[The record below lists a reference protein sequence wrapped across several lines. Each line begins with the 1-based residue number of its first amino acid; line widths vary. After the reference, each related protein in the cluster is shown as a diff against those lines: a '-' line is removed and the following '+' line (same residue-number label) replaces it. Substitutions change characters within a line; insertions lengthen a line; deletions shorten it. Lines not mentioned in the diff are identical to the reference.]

1 MAKKRL
7 AAALDEK
14 KAAIYKRV
22 STQYQVDRASLPV
35 QESELINYC
44 KYALDI
50 DNYEIFE
57 DAGYSAKNTDR
68 PDYQRMMARIRT
80 GEFTHLVVW
89 KIDRISRNLLDFAA
103 MYSELKDL
111 GVTFVSKNE
120 QFDTSNAMG
129 EAMLKIILVFAE
141 LERNMT
147 SERVTQVLMS
157 RAKDGIWNGGRPP
170 YAYSYDKPSN
180 TFSVVEDEKKVVLFV
195 YDTYEATESLL
206 LTTKAVNEKGIVSRN
221 GKPWSPTTIR
231 NLLANPFYSGT
242 LRYNYRDITRSKT
255 VYIKPE
261 DEWVLVED
269 HHEAIVSKERQA
281 RVMSILESKRRGGGK
296 LGLTYQRK
304 NVHIFGGLLKCGCCG
319 SSMVCTVDTRE
330 RKNGVKPSIYA
341 CSRRRRFNDCQNK
354 YITDLTIGPFIFN
367 FIANMIKASNSFGK
381 TTGMDTLQKKLLRGE
396 ALADVDH
403 IGEAGLSELYNHFRS
418 GFDGSPFEATKVA
431 QIQAATDLSER
442 EILLSERRRL
452 DRALS
457 RLKTLYLYSEEAM
470 AEKDYVLEKKELTGR
485 LEETD
490 QRLAELDAQI
500 AAATPMSDEEFM
512 AKASYFILSQE
523 LQGKREVDY
532 PKFITNAD
540 PQILKNFIKNVTT
553 NFCIKNGRV
562 TSILFKNG
570 IELQFFYKPSEDDKS
585 PETA

>member
-1 MAKKRL
+1 MAKKRK
-7 AAALDEK
+7 AAELEEK
-14 KAAIYKRV
+14 RAAIYKRV

-35 QESELINYC
+35 QEAELVNYC
-44 KYALDI
+44 KYALGI
-50 DNYEIFE
+50 DKYEIFE

-157 RAKDGIWNGGRPP
+157 RAKDGIWNGGRAP
-170 YAYSYDKPSN
+170 YAYSYDKESG
-180 TFSVVEDEKKVVLFV
+180 TFSIVEEEAKVVLFMF
-195 YDTYEATESLL
+195 DTYEATESLL
-206 LTTKAVNEKGIVSRN
+206 LTTKAVNERGIKSRY
-221 GKPWSPTTIR
+221 GKAWSPTTVR
-231 NLLANPFYSGT
+231 NILASPFYSGT

-269 HHEAIVSKERQA
+269 HHEPIVSKERQA
-281 RVMSILESKRRGGGK
+281 RVMAILESKRRGGGK

-304 NVHIFGGLLKCGCCG
+304 NVHIFAGLLRCGCCG
-319 SSMVCTVDTRE
+319 SNMAATVDTRE
-330 RKNGVKPSIYA
+330 RKNGVKPSVY
-341 CSRRRRFNDCQNK
+341 CCTRRRRFNDCPNK
-354 YITDLTIGPFIFN
+354 YISDLTLGPFVFN
-367 FIANMIKASNSFGK
+367 FIANLIKAANSFGK
-381 TTGMDTLQKKLLRGE
+381 TTSIDTLQKKLLRGD

-403 IGEAGLSELYNHFRS
+403 LGESGLHELYDHLR
-418 GFDGSPFEATKVA
+418 GGYEASPFEPPKS
-431 QIQAATDLSER
+431 QAEASQNIPERDL
-442 EILLSERRRL
+442 LLTEKRRL
-452 DRALS
+452 ERALN
-457 RLKTLYLYSEEAM
+457 RLKTLYLYSEDSM
-470 AEKDYVLEKKELTGR
+470 SEKDYILEQKALIDK
-485 LEETD
+485 LEATD
-490 QRLAELDAQI
+490 ERISEIDAE
-500 AAATPMSDEEFM
+500 AAASTSMTDEEFL
-512 AKASYFILSQE
+512 AKASYFLLSQE
-523 LQGKREVDY
+523 LQGKRNIDY
-532 PKFITNAD
+532 VKFITSAD
-540 PQILKNFIKNVTT
+540 PLILKDFIKNVTT

-562 TSILFKNG
+562 ISILFKNG
-570 IELQFFYKPSEDDKS
+570 IEIKFFYKPYMGDES

>member
-1 MAKKRL
+1 MAKKRK
-7 AAALDEK
+7 AAELGEK

-35 QESELINYC
+35 QEAELVNYC
-44 KYALDI
+44 KYALGI
-50 DNYEIFE
+50 EKYEIFE

-103 MYSELKDL
+103 MYSELKEL

-157 RAKDGIWNGGRPP
+157 RAKDGVWNGGRPP
-170 YAYSYDKPSN
+170 YAYTYDKETN
-180 TFSVVEDEKKVVLFV
+180 TFSVVEDEAKVVVFMF
-195 YDTYEATESLL
+195 DTYEATESLL
-206 LTTKAVNEKGIVSRN
+206 MTTKAVNERGIKSRN
-221 GKPWSPTTIR
+221 GKPWSPTTVR
-231 NLLANPFYSGT
+231 NILSSPFYSGT

-281 RVMSILESKRRGGGK
+281 HVMAILESKRRGGGK

-304 NVHIFGGLLKCGCCG
+304 NTHIFAGLLRCGCCG
-319 SSMVCTVDTRE
+319 SNMTATLDRE
-330 RKNGVKPSIYA
+330 RTGGFRQSMYI
-341 CSRRRRFNDCQNK
+341 CSRRRRFDDCKNP
-354 YITDLTIGPFIFN
+354 YVTDSTIGGFVMN
-367 FIANMIKASNSFGK
+367 FIANLIKAANSFGRS
-381 TTGMDTLQKKLLRGE
+381 TSIDTLQKKLLRGD
-396 ALADVDH
+396 ALSEVDH
-403 IGEAGLSELYNHFRS
+403 LGEAGLSELYDHLRS
-418 GFDGSPFEATKVA
+418 GYESSPFEPPKAKSE
-431 QIQAATDLSER
+431 AAKSLPERDL
-442 EILLSERRRL
+442 LLTEKRRL
-452 DRALS
+452 ERALN
-457 RLKTLYLYSEEAM
+457 RLKTLYLYSEDSM
-470 AEKDYVLEKKELTGR
+470 SEKDYILEQKELVDK
-485 LEETD
+485 LEDVDARISEID
-490 QRLAELDAQI
+490 AE
-500 AAATPMSDEEFM
+500 AAASTSMTDEEFL
-512 AKASYFILSQE
+512 AKASYFLMSQE
-523 LQGKREVDY
+523 LSGKRNIDY
-532 PKFITNAD
+532 VKFITSAD
-540 PQILKNFIKNVTT
+540 PQIIKDFIKNVTT
-553 NFCIKNGRV
+553 NFCIKNGKV
-562 TSILFKNG
+562 ISILFKNG
-570 IELQFFYKPSEDDKS
+570 IEIKFFYKPTEYSKS

>member
-1 MAKKRL
+1 MAKKHL
-7 AAALDEK
+7 VAALDEK

-35 QESELINYC
+35 QEAELVNYC
-44 KYALDI
+44 KFALGI

-68 PDYQRMMARIRT
+68 PDYQRMMARIRA

-157 RAKDGIWNGGRPP
+157 RAKDGVWNGGRPP
-170 YAYSYDKPSN
+170 YAYSYDKEAGV
-180 TFSVVEDEKKVVLFV
+180 FSIVEDEKNVVLFV
-195 YDTYEATESLL
+195 YDTYETTESLL
-206 LTTKAVNEKGIVSRN
+206 LTTRTVNERGIVSRN

-231 NLLANPFYSGT
+231 NLLTNPFYAGT

-255 VYIKPE
+255 VFIKPE

-269 HHEAIVSKERQA
+269 HHEPIVSRDRQA
-281 RVMSILESKRRGGGK
+281 RILSILESKRRGGGN

-304 NVHIFGGLLKCGCCG
+304 NVHIFGGLLKCGYCG

-381 TTGMDTLQKKLLRGE
+381 STSMDTLQKKLLRG
-396 ALADVDH
+396 AAMADVDH
-403 IGEAGLSELYNHFRS
+403 IGEAGLTELYNHFRS
-418 GFDGSPFEATKVA
+418 GFESTPFESVKVSQVESA
-431 QIQAATDLSER
+431 SELSER

-452 DRALS
+452 DRALN
-457 RLKTLYLYSEEAM
+457 RLKTLYLYSEDAM
-470 AEKDYVLEKKELTGR
+470 AEKDYILQRKELTDR
-485 LEETD
+485 LEEAD
-490 QRLAELDAQI
+490 QRLAEIDAQI
-500 AAATPMSDEEFM
+500 AASTPMSDDEFM

-532 PKFITNAD
+532 VKFITNAD

-553 NFCIKNGRV
+553 NFCIKNGKV

-570 IELQFFYKPSEDDKS
+570 IELQFYYKPDANEKS